1 MDILNYIV
9 DEGLVLIPCLIIIAS
24 IIKHTSVIKDKYIPL
39 IVLVLSIV
47 GAYGI
52 LGFNVDA
59 TIQGI
64 LLAGATVFS
73 SQLVKQLGKDE

>member
-39 IVLVLSIV
+39 IVLVLGIV

>member
-9 DEGLVLIPCLIIIAS
+9 DEGLVLIPCFIIIAS
-24 IIKHTSVIKDKYIPL
+24 IIKHTSVIKDKYIPF
-39 IVLVLSIV
+39 IVLALGIA

-52 LGFNVDA
+52 LGFNVNA

-64 LLAGATVFS
+64 LLAGATVLS
-73 SQLVKQLGKDE
+73 SQLVKQLGKEE